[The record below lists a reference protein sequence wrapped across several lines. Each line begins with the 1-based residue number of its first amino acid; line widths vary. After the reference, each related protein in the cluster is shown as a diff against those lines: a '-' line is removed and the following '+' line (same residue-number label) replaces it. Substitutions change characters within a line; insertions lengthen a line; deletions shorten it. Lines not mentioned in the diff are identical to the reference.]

1 MTADFS
7 SETTE
12 AKKEVTQHFSSVKNK
27 ELSTVNSVVGDTILQ
42 KSRENKSIL
51 R

>member
-7 SETTE
+7 S
-12 AKKEVTQHFSSVKNK
+12 KQQRPEVTQHFSSVKNK
-27 ELSTVNSVVGDTILQ
+27 ELSAVNSVFGDTIFQEL
-42 KSRENKSIL
+42 RENKNIL